1 MKELE
6 LELELQKLKEA
17 IELRDPYLQIEAI
30 GNLGAKLIML
40 SNDLGHNFTNCVNNY
55 LDDLK

>member
-1 MKELE
+1 MKE

-30 GNLGAKLIML
+30 GNLGLSLIEL
-40 SNDLGHNFTNCVNNY
+40 SNELGHNYDNCVNNA
-55 LDDLK
+55 LEDLK

>member
-1 MKELE
+1 MKE

-30 GNLGAKLIML
+30 GVLGLALIEL
-40 SNDLGHNFTNCVNNY
+40 SNELGHNYDDCVNNA
-55 LDDLK
+55 LNDLY

>member
-6 LELELQKLKEA
+6 LKMQKLKEA

-30 GNLGAKLIML
+30 GKLGVELITL
-40 SNDLGHNFTNCVNNY
+40 SHELGHNFTNCVNGY